1 MYLSFIKIK
10 TVSPLFGP
18 TALVIS
24 ITLFLIKDS
33 IKLIVRVAY
42 HFNFTT

>member
-1 MYLSFIKIK
+1 MYLSFIKTK

-18 TALVIS
+18 TALIIY

-33 IKLIVRVAY
+33 I
-42 HFNFTT
+42 